1 MHNKVTDH
9 FIVGYVSAVNSP
21 VGFLAEWWDVF
32 YDIFSSNQAEQAQ
45 EPYAEVLAK
54 LF

>member
-1 MHNKVTDH
+1 MYYY

-21 VGFLAEWWDVF
+21 GGFLAEWWDVF